1 MADKRLT
8 RDGTKDSV
16 EGKAKVAKGR
26 VKDAAGGLTGD
37 GRLQLE
43 GKLDQAKGK
52 VQDTVGKVKRKLG
65 RSAREKDREKDRV

>member
-1 MADKRLT
+1 MASNRLE
-8 RDGTKDSV
+8 RDGMKDSL
-16 EGKAKVAKGR
+16 EGKTKVAKGR

-52 VQDTVGKVKRKLG
+52 VQDAVGKVKRKLG
-65 RSAREKDREKDRV
+65 RSERAKDRS